1 MGMGIRH
8 RVTQQDAVTALVA
21 VGLVLR
27 VWQYAANPPLRG
39 ASMQRCALLDW
50 SVRLRGATPTVRA

>member
-1 MGMGIRH
+1 MGIRH

-39 ASMQRCALLDW
+39 A
-50 SVRLRGATPTVRA
+50 VRLRGANPNYAPRTPQ